1 MERMLMDCC
10 VGCRNYQKCRVCRF
24 EDDVACAYVDPYHY
38 EVNFLPEM
46 FDPVTIISEN

>member
-24 EDDVACAYVDPYHY
+24 EDDVAC
-38 EVNFLPEM
+38 
-46 FDPVTIISEN
+46 TIWKLEWFFYRIRKIFRRKKA